1 MAGFLRGDTPPN
13 RDPSEKIVPLGLQEF
28 QPWLVVVSEWLPM
41 RCQHANVTHVRS
53 TMVEVSVRSERIRT
67 LYRQTT
73 PVLITN
79 CLNSIIVGAALW
91 GSAPRSLLSVWVI
104 AMCAVALAR
113 AGLAR
118 AYAQSGRLPANAEYW
133 GTRFAIGSAAAG
145 LLWGSAG
152 YVLLANANSLSQL
165 LVTFMIG
172 GMCAAAAGTTA
183 SYLPAFLAFSLPALI
198 ALSARMI
205 QFGDSIHVVMA
216 VVLVIYAVALCAVA
230 RMNGRVLTEAF
241 TLRFENERLIGE
253 LTTAHAQL
261 EESNRNL
268 EQRVSE
274 RAEILRV
281 QSETLRNAQRMESV
295 GRLAGGVAHD
305 FNNLLTI
312 ILANLSDINPSRDSA
327 ARTTSALSEVR
338 EAATKGAD
346 LVRQLLMFSR
356 QQRTLPEIL
365 DLNTVVRAMDRSL
378 RDLLGGRRRLV
389 LDLHN
394 SPVLVRADPT
404 QIEQVLLNLVSNARD
419 ATTNEGVIRVETC
432 TLDLT
437 EPTEVLEAGPFAMLA
452 ISDTGT
458 GMDTDTQQLI
468 FDPFYTTKE
477 VGKGTGL
484 GLATVYGIVQS
495 CAGEIRVDSQVNR
508 GSTFR
513 IYLPLGRAS
522 MVKPDGESRSLA
534 LAQAPSQ
541 PPMEETAITLLLVED
556 EPMVRNV
563 TRRILSR
570 EGFRVLTAE
579 SAERALAVSA
589 RHAGVI
595 DLLITD
601 VIMAGMSGPQLAQQL
616 HESRPRIRTL
626 FMSGYS
632 RDQLIPSDDLASGKL
647 FLAKPFT
654 KESLLTKVTELLAEA
669 TRNVHTPAA

>member
-1 MAGFLRGDTPPN
+1 
-13 RDPSEKIVPLGLQEF
+13 
-28 QPWLVVVSEWLPM
+28 
-41 RCQHANVTHVRS
+41 
-53 TMVEVSVRSERIRT
+53 MVEVSVRSERIRT

-104 AMCAVALAR
+104 AMCAVALGR

-118 AYAQSGRLPANAEYW
+118 AYVQSGRLPPNAGAW
-133 GTRFAIGSAAAG
+133 GARFATGSAIAG
-145 LLWGSAG
+145 LLWGGAG
-152 YVLLANANSLSQL
+152 YVLLANASSLSQL

-216 VVLVIYAVALCAVA
+216 VVLLIYAVALSAVA
-230 RMNGRVLTEAF
+230 RMNGRVLAEAF

-253 LTTAHAQL
+253 LTTAQTQL

-274 RAEILRV
+274 RAEALRV

-327 ARTTSALSEVR
+327 AQTTSALNEVR

-365 DLNTVVRAMDRSL
+365 DLNTVARTMDRSL
-378 RDLLGGRRRLV
+378 RELLGGRRTLV
-389 LDLHN
+389 LDLQN

-419 ATTNEGVIRVETC
+419 ATTSEGVIRIETC

-437 EPTEVLEAGPFAMLA
+437 EPSEVLEAGPFATLA

-468 FDPFYTTKE
+468 FDPFYTTKG

-495 CAGEIRVDSQVNR
+495 CAGEIRVDSQVNC

-513 IYLPLGRAS
+513 IYLPLARS
-522 MVKPDGESRSLA
+522 STVKTDGEARSLA
-534 LAQAPSQ
+534 LAQPPSQ
-541 PPMEETAITLLLVED
+541 PTTGETAITVLLVED

-589 RHAGVI
+589 RHGDVI

-601 VIMAGMSGPQLAQQL
+601 VIMAGISGPQLAQQL
-616 HESRPRIRTL
+616 HQSRPRIRTL

-632 RDQLIPSDDLASGKL
+632 RDQLIPSDNLASGNL

-654 KESLLTKVTELLAEA
+654 KESLLTKVTELLAEV